1 MPIDTPSQIL
11 TVMITPAVLISA
23 SGTLALS
30 TSNRLGRVVDRV
42 RVLAD
47 LLESDTLEHA
57 KNRDAKRG
65 LYLAQLE
72 HLSERMIL
80 LQSALTMLYTAISLF
95 VGTSI
100 AVAVLTLASEPF
112 GWAAVSMGLI
122 GAVALLYGSI
132 RLIKEARIAV
142 RMAFDEMT
150 YVKHVTERY
159 RREHPLGG
167 G

>member
-1 MPIDTPSQIL
+1 MALDSPLQIL
-11 TVMITPAVLISA
+11 TAMITPAVLISA

-47 LLESDTLEHA
+47 LLEGEALAFA
-57 KNRDAKRG
+57 KDRVAKQQ

-72 HLSERMIL
+72 QLSRRVIL
-80 LQSALTMLYTAISLF
+80 LQAALTTLYTAISLF

-100 AVAVLTLASEPF
+100 AVTVLHPLGEIF
-112 GWAAVSMGLI
+112 GWLAVILGLL

-132 RLIKEARIAV
+132 RLIKEARLAV
-142 RMAFDEMT
+142 ASALDEMNYIRT
-150 YVKHVTERY
+150 VAERH
-159 RREHPLGG
+159 RREYREPL
-167 G
+167 